1 MTKAELIAVIAEKTG
16 ATKVDV
22 DAIFTATFDTI
33 AEALTKQDKVAVPKF
48 GNFATKI
55 REERK
60 GRNPSTGK
68 EMIIPRSVV
77 VNFKLVIQLK
87 EAVNSKSED

>member
-1 MTKAELIAVIAEKTG
+1 MTKAELIAAIAEKTG

-77 VNFKLVIQLK
+77 VNFKPAIQLK
-87 EAVNSKSED
+87 ESVNSKSDD

>member
-1 MTKAELIAVIAEKTG
+1 MTKAELLAVIAEKTG

-22 DAIFTATFDTI
+22 DTIFMAIFETI
-33 AEALTKQDKVAVPKF
+33 TENLAKQDKIAVPKF

-77 VNFKLVIQLK
+77 VNFKPATQLK
-87 EAVNSKSED
+87 EAVNSKSDD